1 MAGQHPE
8 NVDSTF
14 EISITPGI
22 AFNPEN
28 AKGQAPHPTSKI
40 GGLRAKE
47 KWETKLL
54 SASLWNKIIVI
65 SCVIAV
71 SLDPL
76 FFYIPFIDK
85 EKKCLGMDKKLRN
98 VALILRSLTDITFL
112 VHIGYQIWEASNK
125 AYKAITRRKTLWQKD
140 WQPTLKKN
148 EIIPFAKK
156 FAGYL
161 SWLSFLTD
169 LLAVLPMPQILVV
182 VLFFKMKGP
191 EYLEHRKVLNLF
203 LLSQYLPRIFR
214 IILSSKKLTKTG
226 IRVKAVFNFFLYILA
241 SHVLGAFWY
250 FFSVQRETSCWH
262 RACKG
267 NTTDYTECMSTFYCD
282 DRNTTSRN
290 IKFFIDHCGVDFP
303 ADKQPFNYGIFL
315 DSLKNDGNT
324 GVIDFPSKLCFSFWW
339 GLRNL
344 SNFGTNLTTSNY
356 VWENFFAIL
365 ISITGVLLF
374 VYLIGNVQTFI
385 QLTTTKSEEIRQKIK
400 KKEIVWETW
409 MDKNRVPEELKKE
422 IKKNIHKKLEK
433 DKDADLEN
441 LFDVLPWYTKKILKR
456 HLCWDILSQ
465 GQFLK
470 VMNEKVLKMICDY
483 ATPVMFPEG
492 KNIFQMGHP
501 VDRMLFIIEGTVL
514 TYSTTNGASSSI
526 VTKQLGKGHIY
537 GEELLM
543 WASPNKSKVDKLP
556 TSTEIVKCHT
566 KVEGFALSAKD
577 LISVASKC
585 RRWWNLNND
594 P

>member
-1 MAGQHPE
+1 MAGQHPKDD
-8 NVDSTF
+8 DSIVF
-14 EISITPGI
+14 LSITPGI

-28 AKGQAPHPTSKI
+28 AKS
-40 GGLRAKE
+40 GGLTPKK

-54 SASLWNKIIVI
+54 SDSLWNTIIVI

-85 EKKCLGMDKKLRN
+85 EKKCLGMDETLRN
-98 VALILRSLTDITFL
+98 VALILRSLTDVTFL
-112 VHIGYQIWEASNK
+112 VHIGYQIWEAGNK
-125 AYKAITRRKTLWQKD
+125 AYKAITRGKTMLR
-140 WQPTLKKN
+140 KN

-182 VLFFKMKGP
+182 VIFFKIKGE

-214 IILSSKKLTKTG
+214 IILSSKKLTKTAG

-262 RACKG
+262 QACT
-267 NTTDYTECMSTFYCD
+267 NTTDYTGCMSTFYCD
-282 DRNTTSRN
+282 DHSTTLRN
-290 IKFFIDHCGVDFP
+290 ITFFNERCGVEFP
-303 ADKQPFNYGIFL
+303 GDTKPPFNYGIFL
-315 DSLKNDGNT
+315 DSLQNDGNT
-324 GVIDFPSKLCFSFWW
+324 GDIDFPSKLCFSFWW

-356 VWENFFAIL
+356 VWENFFAII

-385 QLTTTKSEEIRQKIK
+385 QLTTTKSEDIRQKIK
-400 KKEIVWETW
+400 TKEQVLEKW
-409 MDKNRVPEELKKE
+409 MEKNHVHENLKKE
-422 IKKNIHKKLEK
+422 IMKNIRQKLEK

-441 LFDVLPWYTKKILKR
+441 LFDVLPWHTKKSLKR

-465 GQFLK
+465 VQFLK
-470 VMNEKVLKMICDY
+470 VMDEKVLKMICDY
-483 ATPVMFPEG
+483 ATPVTFPED
-492 KNIFQMGHP
+492 KIIFQSGHP
-501 VDRMLFIIEGTVL
+501 LDRMLFILEGTVF
-514 TYSTTNGASSSI
+514 TYSTTSDPGRTGASPSI
-526 VTKQLGKGHIY
+526 PTKQLGRGQAY

-543 WASPNKSKVDKLP
+543 WASPNKPMVDVP
-556 TSTEIVKCHT
+556 TSTEFVKCHT

-577 LISVASKC
+577 LISVATKC

-594 P
+594 R

>member
-1 MAGQHPE
+1 
-8 NVDSTF
+8 
-14 EISITPGI
+14 
-22 AFNPEN
+22 
-28 AKGQAPHPTSKI
+28 
-40 GGLRAKE
+40 
-47 KWETKLL
+47 
-54 SASLWNKIIVI
+54 
-65 SCVIAV
+65 
-71 SLDPL
+71 
-76 FFYIPFIDK
+76 
-85 EKKCLGMDKKLRN
+85 
-98 VALILRSLTDITFL
+98 
-112 VHIGYQIWEASNK
+112 
-125 AYKAITRRKTLWQKD
+125 
-140 WQPTLKKN
+140 
-148 EIIPFAKK
+148 

-169 LLAVLPMPQILVV
+169 LLSVLPMPQILVV

-191 EYLEHRKVLNLF
+191 EYLEHRKVLNIF
-203 LLSQYLPRIFR
+203 LLIQYLPRIFR
-214 IILSSKKLTKTG
+214 IILSSKKLIKTTG
-226 IRVKAVFNFFLYILA
+226 IRVKAIFNFFLYILA

-262 RACKG
+262 RACER
-267 NTTDYTECMSTFYCD
+267 NSTTDLDYTGCMSTFYCD
-282 DRNTTSRN
+282 DRSTTLRN
-290 IKFFIDHCGVDFP
+290 ITFFNEHCGVEFP
-303 ADKQPFNYGIFL
+303 GDTKPPFNYGIFL

-324 GVIDFPSKLCFSFWW
+324 GDINFPTKLCFSFWW

-344 SNFGTNLTTSNY
+344 SNFGTNLTRSNY

-385 QLTTTKSEEIRQKIK
+385 QLTTTKSEDIRQKIK
-400 KKEIVWETW
+400 IKEQVLETW
-409 MDKNRVPEELKKE
+409 MEKNHVPEDLKKE
-422 IKKNIHKKLEK
+422 IMKNIHQKLEK

-465 GQFLK
+465 VQFLK
-470 VMNEKVLKMICDY
+470 VMDEKVLKMICDY
-483 ATPVMFPEG
+483 ATPVTFPED
-492 KNIFQMGHP
+492 KIIFQMRHP

-514 TYSTTNGASSSI
+514 TYSTTSDPGRTHGGKTTTNNGASPSI
-526 VTKQLGKGHIY
+526 ATKQLGRGQIY
-537 GEELLM
+537 GEELLT
-543 WASPNKSKVDKLP
+543 WASPNKSRVDKLP

>member
-8 NVDSTF
+8 DGDSIVFLST
-14 EISITPGI
+14 TPG
-22 AFNPEN
+22 AFNTEN
-28 AKGQAPHPTSKI
+28 ANPTSQS
-40 GGLRAKE
+40 GGLGPKK

-65 SCVIAV
+65 SCVIGV

-98 VALILRSLTDITFL
+98 VALILRFLTDITFL
-112 VHIGYQIWEASNK
+112 VHIGYQTWEAGNK
-125 AYKAITRRKTLWQKD
+125 AYKGED
-140 WQPTLKKN
+140 WQQTLKYN
-148 EIIPFAKK
+148 EIIPFAKR

-169 LLAVLPMPQILVV
+169 LLAVLPVPQILVV
-182 VLFFKMKGP
+182 VLFFKIKGP
-191 EYLEHRKVLNLF
+191 EYLGHRKVLNLF

-214 IILSSKKLTKTG
+214 IILSAKKLTKTG
-226 IRVKAVFNFFLYILA
+226 IWVKAIFNFFLYIIA

-250 FFSVQRETSCWH
+250 FFSIQRETSCWH
-262 RACKG
+262 RACT
-267 NTTDYTECMSTFYCD
+267 NTTDYTGCMSTFYCD
-282 DRNTTSRN
+282 DRSTTLRN
-290 IKFFIDHCGVDFP
+290 ITFFNEHCGVEFP
-303 ADKQPFNYGIFL
+303 GDKQPFNYGIFL

-324 GVIDFPSKLCFSFWW
+324 GNIDFPTKLCFSFWW

-365 ISITGVLLF
+365 ISVTGVLLF

-400 KKEIVWETW
+400 KREQVWGTW
-409 MDKNRVPEELKKE
+409 MEENRVPEDLKKE
-422 IKKNIHKKLEK
+422 IMKNIHKKLGK
-433 DKDADLEN
+433 DKDANLEN
-441 LFDVLPWYTKKILKR
+441 LFNVLPWNTKKFLKR
-456 HLCWDILSQ
+456 RLFFDILSEVKL
-465 GQFLK
+465 LK
-470 VMNEKVLKMICDY
+470 DMDHKVLNMICDH
-483 ATPVMFPEG
+483 ATPVTFPED
-492 KNIFQMGHP
+492 KIIFQSGHP
-501 VDRMLFIIEGTVL
+501 LDRMLFILEGTA
-514 TYSTTNGASSSI
+514 STSI
-526 VTKQLGKGHIY
+526 PTKQLVRGQTY

-543 WASPNKSKVDKLP
+543 WASPNYKPRVNKLP
-556 TSTEIVKCHT
+556 TSTEIVKSRT
-566 KVEGFALSAKD
+566 KLEGFALSATD
-577 LISVASKC
+577 LVKVASKY
-585 RRWWNLNND
+585 RRLWNLNND

>member
-8 NVDSTF
+8 DDDSIVF
-14 EISITPGI
+14 LSITPGI

-28 AKGQAPHPTSKI
+28 AKS
-40 GGLRAKE
+40 GGLRPKE

-54 SASLWNKIIVI
+54 SDSLWNTIIVI

-76 FFYIPFIDK
+76 FYYIPFIDK

-112 VHIGYQIWEASNK
+112 VHIGYQIWEAGNK
-125 AYKAITRRKTLWQKD
+125 TYKEITRGKTM
-140 WQPTLKKN
+140 LKNN

-169 LLAVLPMPQILVV
+169 LLAVLPMPQVRVFSSSFLVGDYE
-182 VLFFKMKGP
+182 LEFP
-191 EYLEHRKVLNLF
+191 E
-203 LLSQYLPRIFR
+203 
-214 IILSSKKLTKTG
+214 
-226 IRVKAVFNFFLYILA
+226 
-241 SHVLGAFWY
+241 
-250 FFSVQRETSCWH
+250 
-262 RACKG
+262 
-267 NTTDYTECMSTFYCD
+267 
-282 DRNTTSRN
+282 
-290 IKFFIDHCGVDFP
+290 
-303 ADKQPFNYGIFL
+303 DKQPFNYGIFL

-324 GVIDFPSKLCFSFWW
+324 GDIDFPTKLCFSFWW

-356 VWENFFAIL
+356 VWENFFAII

-385 QLTTTKSEEIRQKIK
+385 QLTTTKSEDIRQKIK
-400 KKEIVWETW
+400 TKEQVLEKW
-409 MDKNRVPEELKKE
+409 MEKNHVHENLKKE
-422 IKKNIHKKLEK
+422 IMKNIRQKLEK

-441 LFDVLPWYTKKILKR
+441 LFDVLPWHTKKSLKR

-465 GQFLK
+465 VQFLK
-470 VMNEKVLKMICDY
+470 VMDEKVLKMICDY
-483 ATPVMFPEG
+483 ATPVTFPED
-492 KNIFQMGHP
+492 KIIFQSGHP
-501 VDRMLFIIEGTVL
+501 LDRMLFILEGTVF
-514 TYSTTNGASSSI
+514 TYSTTSDPGRTGASPSI
-526 VTKQLGKGHIY
+526 PTKQLGRGQAY

-543 WASPNKSKVDKLP
+543 WASPNKPMVDVP
-556 TSTEIVKCHT
+556 TSTEFVKCHT

-577 LISVASKC
+577 LISVATKC

-594 P
+594 R

>member
-1 MAGQHPE
+1 MGGQHPQ

-14 EISITPGI
+14 EVSITPGI

-28 AKGQAPHPTSKI
+28 AKRGELGPK
-40 GGLRAKE
+40 K

-112 VHIGYQIWEASNK
+112 VHIGYQIWEAGNK
-125 AYKAITRRKTLWQKD
+125 AYKAITRGNTQGQKD
-140 WQPTLKKN
+140 WQPTLKNN

-169 LLAVLPMPQILVV
+169 LLAVLPMPQILIV

-191 EYLEHRKVLNLF
+191 EHLEHRKVLNLF
-203 LLSQYLPRIFR
+203 LLSQYLPRIFL
-214 IILSSKKLTKTG
+214 IILSSKKLTKTAG

-262 RACKG
+262 QACKR
-267 NTTDYTECMSTFYCD
+267 NATDYTGCMSTFYCH

-290 IKFFIDHCGVDFP
+290 ITFFNEHCGVEFP
-303 ADKQPFNYGIFL
+303 GDSKPPFNYGIFL

-324 GVIDFPSKLCFSFWW
+324 GDINFPSKLCFSFWW

-356 VWENFFAIL
+356 VWENLFAIL

-400 KKEIVWETW
+400 KKELVWETW

-441 LFDVLPWYTKKILKR
+441 IFDVLHWYTKKILKR

-465 GQFLK
+465 VQFLK
-470 VMNEKVLKMICDY
+470 VMDDKVLKMICDY
-483 ATPVMFPEG
+483 AKPVMFPED
-492 KNIFQMGHP
+492 KTIFRRGDLL
-501 VDRMLFIIEGTVL
+501 DRMLFIMEGTIF
-514 TYSTTNGASSSI
+514 TYSTTCDSGRTGASTSI
-526 VTKQLGKGHIY
+526 PTKQLGRGKTF

-543 WASPNKSKVDKLP
+543 WASPNKPRVDKLP

-566 KVEGFALSAKD
+566 KVEGFALSATD
-577 LISVASKC
+577 LLSVASKC

-594 P
+594 R

>member
-1 MAGQHPE
+1 MGGQHPQ

-14 EISITPGI
+14 EVSITPGI

-28 AKGQAPHPTSKI
+28 AKRGELGPK
-40 GGLRAKE
+40 K

-112 VHIGYQIWEASNK
+112 VHIGYQIWEAGNK
-125 AYKAITRRKTLWQKD
+125 AYKAITRGNTQGQKD
-140 WQPTLKKN
+140 WQPTLKNN

-169 LLAVLPMPQILVV
+169 LLAVLPMPQ
-182 VLFFKMKGP
+182 
-191 EYLEHRKVLNLF
+191 
-203 LLSQYLPRIFR
+203 
-214 IILSSKKLTKTG
+214 
-226 IRVKAVFNFFLYILA
+226 
-241 SHVLGAFWY
+241 VLGAFWY
-250 FFSVQRETSCWH
+250 FFSVQRETSCCH
-262 RACKG
+262 QACKR
-267 NTTDYTECMSTFYCD
+267 NATDYTGCMSTFYCH

-290 IKFFIDHCGVDFP
+290 ITFFNEHCGVEFP
-303 ADKQPFNYGIFL
+303 GDSKPPFNYGIFL

-324 GVIDFPSKLCFSFWW
+324 GDINFPSKLCFSFWW

-356 VWENFFAIL
+356 VWENLFAIL

-400 KKEIVWETW
+400 KKELVWETW

-441 LFDVLPWYTKKILKR
+441 IFDVLHWYTKKILKR

-465 GQFLK
+465 VQFLK
-470 VMNEKVLKMICDY
+470 VMDDKVLKMICDY
-483 ATPVMFPEG
+483 AKPVMFPED
-492 KNIFQMGHP
+492 KTIFRRGDLL
-501 VDRMLFIIEGTVL
+501 DRMLFIMEGTIF
-514 TYSTTNGASSSI
+514 TYSTTCDSGRTGASTSI
-526 VTKQLGKGHIY
+526 PTKQLGRGKTF

-543 WASPNKSKVDKLP
+543 WASPNKPRVDKLP

-566 KVEGFALSAKD
+566 KVEGFALSATD
-577 LISVASKC
+577 LLSVASKC

-594 P
+594 R